1 MTLVASGS
9 EIKLQGL
16 NDTNPS
22 TTVETQLLDTT
33 MTTGLDINLS
43 FQQNVETGDGTYTVT
58 TVWIGDMYGFNSSAS
73 NFSTSYIHQRW
84 PMNAPLAEGTEF
96 RKYFSSS
103 AYGSLGSTSY
113 SDAGL
118 VSRTIKILTWGLPDG
133 APIPNQKNRVFCFAL
148 SGTSV
153 TNSDNTFE
161 KLKITTNGGTTV
173 TINRTD
179 LAYDQNEAGSSWW
192 EWHGSSGTVYNAI
205 TSLGTP
211 SAGTSYNVEIISG
224 TTTTTLNTGIAEE
237 MTGADNLN
245 VAISDYYKNGD
256 VIGDVTGIPEE
267 GSPPAEIK
275 FSDFYSKTF
284 LPQEITHT
292 TTLLPDYW
300 GVAAGYSVFYYSG
313 YMDTNTNFAGIDDTL
328 GDASFPNSGTI
339 TFGGLTRNANDL
351 EIKSAYFSSVN
362 SSTTSTAFSMNIQDH
377 SADHGT
383 SWTKTGFTAV
393 EIYLDQSDNSGTPD
407 LTLPIG
413 SATLTFT
420 DGGSYTNAF
429 LTWSTNQSYSNYFG
443 LDTTPSNNDTH
454 TIAIT
459 GLSE

>member
-33 MTTGLDINLS
+33 MTTGLDALMSMI
-43 FQQNVETGDGTYTVT
+43 QNVEQNEDGSYIATE
-58 TVWIGDMYGFNSSAS
+58 VWKGDMYGFNSAAS
-73 NFSTSYIHQRW
+73 NFSSSYIHQRW
-84 PMNAPLAEGTEF
+84 PMNAPLAANEF
-96 RKYFSSS
+96 RKFTSTS

-118 VSRTIKILTWGLPDG
+118 ISRTIKILTWGLPD
-133 APIPNQKNRVFCFAL
+133 ASPPPNASNRVFCFAL
-148 SGTSV
+148 SGSSV

-161 KLKITTNGGTTV
+161 KIKITTNGGTAV

-179 LAYDQNEAGSSWW
+179 LAYDQNEAGNSWW

-211 SAGTSYNVEIISG
+211 SAGTSYDVEIISG

-256 VIGDVTGIPEE
+256 VIGNVTGIPEE

-284 LPQEITHT
+284 VPQIITHT
-292 TTLLPDYW
+292 TTILPDYW
-300 GVAAGYSVFYYSG
+300 GFTAGYTTYYYSG
-313 YMDTNTNFAGIDDTL
+313 YMVTDTNFAGIDDTL
-328 GDASFPNSGTI
+328 GDATFPNSGPI
-339 TFGGLTRNANDL
+339 TFGGLTRNTNDIQ
-351 EIKSAYFSSVN
+351 IKSAYFSSTN
-362 SSTTSTAFSMNIQDH
+362 SSTVSSAFSISLEDH
-377 SADHGT
+377 SPDHGT

-407 LTLPIG
+407 LTLPIS
-413 SATLTFT
+413 SATLSFT
-420 DGGSYTNAF
+420 DGGSYTRAF
-429 LTWSTNQSYSNYFG
+429 LSWNTNQSYSNYFG
-443 LDTTPSNNDTH
+443 INTTPSNNDTH

-459 GLSE
+459 GLS

>member
-33 MTTGLDINLS
+33 MTTGLDALMSMI
-43 FQQNVETGDGTYTVT
+43 QNVETGGDGNYAAT
-58 TVWIGDMYGFNSSAS
+58 TVWQGDMYGFNSAAS
-73 NFSTSYIHQRW
+73 NFSSSYIHQRW
-84 PMNAPLAEGTEF
+84 PMNAPFAAGEN
-96 RKYFSSS
+96 RKFSSTS

-118 VSRTIKILTWGLPDG
+118 VSRTIKILTWGLPDASP
-133 APIPNQKNRVFCFAL
+133 APNTTNRVFCFAL
-148 SGTSV
+148 SGSSV

-161 KLKITTNGGTTV
+161 KIKITTNGGTAV

-179 LAYDQNEAGSSWW
+179 LAYDQSEAGNSWW
-192 EWHGSSGTVYNAI
+192 EWHGNSGTVYNAI

-211 SAGTSYNVEIISG
+211 STGTSYDVEIISG

-256 VIGDVTGIPEE
+256 VIGNVTGIPEE

-284 LPQEITHT
+284 IPQEITHT
-292 TTLLPDYW
+292 TTILPDYW
-300 GVAAGYSVFYYSG
+300 AFSAGYTNYYSSG
-313 YMDTNTNFAGIDDTL
+313 YMDGDTNFAGIDDTI
-328 GDASFPNSGTI
+328 GDATFPNSGSI
-339 TFGGLTRNANDL
+339 TFGGLTRNANDIQ
-351 EIKSAYFSSVN
+351 IKSAYFSSVG
-362 SSTTSTAFSMNIQDH
+362 SSTTSNKFNMSLEDH

-413 SATLTFT
+413 SATLAFT
-420 DGGSYTNAF
+420 DNGSYTRAF
-429 LTWSTNQSYSNYFG
+429 LSWSTNQSYSNYFG
-443 LDTTPSNNDTH
+443 TNTTPSNNGTQ

-459 GLSE
+459 GLS